1 MEYWAERIGAQL
13 RYAKELC
20 AAGAA
25 EDNGVI
31 KNVEEFLARE
41 RAENGAL
48 TKAAAQEAEG
58 MLIEQFGTAA
68 KQFTIICADHAHIDM
83 NWMWRYDETVS
94 ITLRLSAQY

>member
-20 AAGAA
+20 AGAA

-48 TKAAAQEAEG
+48 TKAAAQRRKECSSNS
-58 MLIEQFGTAA
+58 LVLQP
-68 KQFTIICADHAHIDM
+68 
-83 NWMWRYDETVS
+83 S
-94 ITLRLSAQY
+94 SSRLSVQATPTST